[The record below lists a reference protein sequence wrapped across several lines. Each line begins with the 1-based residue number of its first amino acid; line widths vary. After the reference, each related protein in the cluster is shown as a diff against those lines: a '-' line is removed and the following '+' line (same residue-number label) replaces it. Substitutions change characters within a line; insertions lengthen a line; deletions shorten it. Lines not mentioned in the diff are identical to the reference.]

1 MERDWQS
8 ELDARDREIAELK
21 AQLAAALAR
30 IAELERLLA
39 ANSIN
44 SGKPPST
51 DDAATREERRKKRN
65 RLKSERKRGARP
77 GHKAKFRALVP
88 PERVTRRHE
97 HFPKECGRCN
107 HHLPKQPSGD
117 PSRHQVAEIPEIHPD
132 VDEHLLHQVQCPC
145 CGEVTR
151 AKLPKRVPRGVF
163 GPRLMAFVA
172 LLTGVYH
179 LSRRDTASF
188 LKQALDLDVS
198 LGGISGIER
207 RVSDALAPATKEAT
221 EHALD
226 ACAKHVD
233 ATGWRNAGRYRNL
246 WTIATE
252 AVTVFGITLDGSRKA
267 LRKLLSRAH
276 GVLVSD
282 RAGQFNFWAMQDRQI
297 CWAHLLR
304 KFVEYSERGG
314 EAGEL
319 GRGLVLL
326 TQTLFHAIHKVR
338 DGTISETE
346 FRHLMANLGPH
357 IEAKLERTAAL
368 KIRGVS
374 RSCTN
379 ILEHREALWTF
390 VDNPDV
396 EPTNNH
402 AERELRR
409 FVLWRKRSFGSQSER
424 GERYAERIMTVAHTL
439 RKQKRSLLAFL
450 TDTLKAQL
458 RRKPHPSLLPARA

>member
-1 MERDWQS
+1 
-8 ELDARDREIAELK
+8 
-21 AQLAAALAR
+21 
-30 IAELERLLA
+30 
-39 ANSIN
+39 
-44 SGKPPST
+44 
-51 DDAATREERRKKRN
+51 
-65 RLKSERKRGARP
+65 
-77 GHKAKFRALVP
+77 
-88 PERVTRRHE
+88 
-97 HFPKECGRCN
+97 
-107 HHLPKQPSGD
+107 
-117 PSRHQVAEIPEIHPD
+117 
-132 VDEHLLHQVQCPC
+132 
-145 CGEVTR
+145 
-151 AKLPKRVPRGVF
+151 
-163 GPRLMAFVA
+163 AFVA

-233 ATGWRNAGRYRNL
+233 ATGWRNAGRCRNL

-267 LRKLLSRAH
+267 LRDLLCRVS

-282 RAGQFNFWAMQDRQI
+282 RASQFNFWAMQDRQI

-304 KFVEYSERGG
+304 KFVEFSERSG

-319 GRGLVLL
+319 GNGLVIL

-338 DGTISETE
+338 DGTMSETE
-346 FRHLMANLGPH
+346 FRHFIANLEPH
-357 IEAKLERTAAL
+357 FDAMLERTAAL

-374 RSCTN
+374 RSCMN